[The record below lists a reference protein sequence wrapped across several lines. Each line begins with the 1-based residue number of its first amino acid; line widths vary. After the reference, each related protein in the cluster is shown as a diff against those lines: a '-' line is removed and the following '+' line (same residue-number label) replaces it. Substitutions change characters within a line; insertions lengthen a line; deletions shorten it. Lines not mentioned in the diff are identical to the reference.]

1 MAFLGAYGMVALY
14 LPKTDETQFRIWL
27 NTYCRQKSNEDIT
40 HNFTGGWSYKLHY
53 PSLGAQTSVSFTAR
67 VYRAFV
73 QAEAKETTE
82 TMADN
87 IEAIKVAWRQVGDL
101 LKVTIAH
108 HDGAWVTPPLED
120 LLTNIRT
127 NWPEA
132 ITTT

>member
-1 MAFLGAYGMVALY
+1 
-14 LPKTDETQFRIWL
+14 
-27 NTYCRQKSNEDIT
+27 
-40 HNFTGGWSYKLHY
+40 
-53 PSLGAQTSVSFTAR
+53 
-67 VYRAFV
+67 
-73 QAEAKETTE
+73 
-82 TMADN
+82 MADN